1 MHRIYLVILF
11 VLASLIVSSCSN
23 IQKEEEFSQFE
34 NPITAHNLDYG
45 SNVLFME
52 DFVSDAEQID
62 SVLISGIKMGFYQTK
77 KQIAFQAAD
86 FQEPLLVMQIWVKGK
101 SKDVLLKKSRK
112 QKFMYSFNPYNQQ
125 FDSIQLAGEF
135 NGWTP
140 SVTKLEWHDTSWQ
153 QALFLEPGKY
163 AYQLVVNN
171 QWKLDPANHLTMP
184 NGQGGENSVLEIGKD
199 NSDKQPRLESYS
211 FSTDSLSIAMH
222 NEPIQVYVFWNN
234 QFLNYSVDQI
244 CNGLFTMEIPSESKS
259 FALSYLRVYAYND
272 FGLSND
278 LLIPLVNGK
287 VATSINDLPR
297 NAWHTNVMY
306 NVFVDRFY
314 DGNSDN
320 NKPLPD
326 SIVLPAANYNGGDIQ
341 GIIQKIREGYFD
353 ELGANALWISPVV
366 KNTEGAYGFW
376 PNPKTKFSAYHG
388 YWPTSFTQINPHF
401 GNAADLKELVNLA
414 HELEKNVFLD
424 IVANHVHQEHPYYKT
439 HPECATELNLPD
451 GTLNLERWDDHRL
464 TTWFDKFLPT
474 LDLERPEVA
483 QMLADSSVWW
493 AQEYQLDGFRYDA
506 AKHVPLSFWRT
517 LTRELKDSI
526 ILKNNQSIY
535 QLGETYGSSELI
547 GSYISSGLLDAQFD
561 FNVYDAALSSFAGGN
576 DMSLLAERLKES
588 INVYGAH
595 NLMVY
600 ITGNQ
605 DRARFISYAGGALKF
620 NEDAKAAGWTRD
632 IEIGDSLAFK
642 KLQMLMAFNMTIP
655 GIPVIYYGDEFGM
668 PGGNDPDSRRMMRFG
683 DQLSAIEKA
692 NLEVTKKLIKIR
704 KSNMALLYG
713 DIDDLESN
721 QKSLSYTRRYF
732 NQFAWVAF
740 NNSEQPIR
748 FNIPIPKDIKST
760 NLRTNFG
767 NNIEINDMLIE
778 IEIPANSFEI
788 IIIN

>member
-1 MHRIYLVILF
+1 M
-11 VLASLIVSSCSN
+11 
-23 IQKEEEFSQFE
+23 
-34 NPITAHNLDYG
+34 
-45 SNVLFME
+45 
-52 DFVSDAEQID
+52 
-62 SVLISGIKMGFYQTK
+62 
-77 KQIAFQAAD
+77 
-86 FQEPLLVMQIWVKGK
+86 
-101 SKDVLLKKSRK
+101 
-112 QKFMYSFNPYNQQ
+112 
-125 FDSIQLAGEF
+125 
-135 NGWTP
+135 
-140 SVTKLEWHDTSWQ
+140 
-153 QALFLEPGKY
+153 
-163 AYQLVVNN
+163 
-171 QWKLDPANHLTMP
+171 
-184 NGQGGENSVLEIGKD
+184 
-199 NSDKQPRLESYS
+199 
-211 FSTDSLSIAMH
+211 
-222 NEPIQVYVFWNN
+222 
-234 QFLNYSVDQI
+234 
-244 CNGLFTMEIPSESKS
+244 
-259 FALSYLRVYAYND
+259 
-272 FGLSND
+272 
-278 LLIPLVNGK
+278 
-287 VATSINDLPR
+287 
-297 NAWHTNVMY
+297 
-306 NVFVDRFY
+306 
-314 DGNSDN
+314 
-320 NKPLPD
+320 
-326 SIVLPAANYNGGDIQ
+326 
-341 GIIQKIREGYFD
+341 
-353 ELGANALWISPVV
+353 
-366 KNTEGAYGFW
+366 
-376 PNPKTKFSAYHG
+376 
-388 YWPTSFTQINPHF
+388 
-401 GNAADLKELVNLA
+401 
-414 HELEKNVFLD
+414 
-424 IVANHVHQEHPYYKT
+424 
-439 HPECATELNLPD
+439 
-451 GTLNLERWDDHRL
+451 
-464 TTWFDKFLPT
+464 
-474 LDLERPEVA
+474 
-483 QMLADSSVWW
+483 
-493 AQEYQLDGFRYDA
+493 
-506 AKHVPLSFWRT
+506 
-517 LTRELKDSI
+517 
-526 ILKNNQSIY
+526 
-535 QLGETYGSSELI
+535 
-547 GSYISSGLLDAQFD
+547 DAQFD